1 MVTQDQ
7 KLKTL
12 VTSRQSKLETD
23 KTNFNDRMQEVADF
37 VSPHRD
43 DIRGNRKVG
52 GEKKGTKI
60 FDGTAVSAAVLA
72 TDGIHGYHVSP
83 AFAWFKYEMNRKQVN
98 TMPEVR
104 EWLDEIEFNMY
115 MALNRS
121 NFYNEMWSFI
131 YDGFTL
137 GTAAMIAEEDIA
149 KGRIFFE
156 AVHPGEIY
164 IAENQHGEVD
174 VLHRKRM
181 LTAKQMVEKFG
192 RDNCPIMVGQAYDT
206 NPFTMFEVI
215 HAVFPREEYD
225 TRKRD
230 GKNKPFASVWL
241 MTQGNHICKE
251 DGFKTFPYHVWRYL
265 KTGKEPYGVS
275 PAILAMADIKGL
287 NLMAKTLLGAAQL
300 AVDPAYNVP
309 SYLSGK
315 VQLKPRGLNY
325 INPGTTDKIS
335 AINTGANFP
344 IGIDREQAKQK
355 SIRER
360 FHVDTFLMLA
370 SLEGRGQRTA
380 YEVSE
385 LMAEKAAVLGAEL
398 GSFNA
403 SLGNIL
409 ESVYEIENQSSNPR
423 MPPPPDAL
431 LEMAGSDP
439 SLRFDPVY
447 MGPLAQAQRERFSKD
462 GVRKFMLE
470 LRPLIDLQMAAAG
483 SSEVLDNF
491 DLDEAGRILADS
503 NRVPA
508 AVIRPETTVAKIRAG
523 RAMAQQQASQQQ
535 DAQAIL
541 QVLKTASEADKNS
554 GGKLSEALQGAM
566 PPGGVRSRALPSK
579 EV

>member
-1 MVTQDQ
+1 
-7 KLKTL
+7 
-12 VTSRQSKLETD
+12 
-23 KTNFNDRMQEVADF
+23 MQEVADY
-37 VSPHRD
+37 VSPHRE

-60 FDGTAVSAAVLA
+60 FDGTAVGAAVLA
-72 TDGIHGYHVSP
+72 ADGIHGYHVSP
-83 AFAWFKYEMNRKQVN
+83 SFAWFKYEMNRKQAN
-98 TMPEVR
+98 AIPEVR
-104 EWLDEIEFNMY
+104 EWLDEIEFNIY

-121 NFYNEMWSFI
+121 NYYNEIWSFI

-137 GTAAMIAEEDIA
+137 GTAALIAEEDIA
-149 KGRIFFE
+149 KEKIFFE

-181 LTAKQMVEKFG
+181 LTAKQMIEKFG
-192 RDNCPIMVGQAYDT
+192 KDNCPIMVGQAYEK
-206 NPFTMFEVI
+206 NPFTTFELI

-225 TRKRD
+225 SRKKD

-275 PAILAMADIKGL
+275 PAVLAMADIKGL

-309 SYLSGK
+309 SYLLGR
-315 VQLKPRGLNY
+315 VQLKPKGLNY
-325 INPGTTDKIS
+325 ITPGSTDKIS
-335 AINTGANFP
+335 AINAGDKFP
-344 IGIDREQAKQK
+344 VGIDREQAKQQ

-398 GSFNA
+398 GSFNT
-403 SLGNIL
+403 SLGSIL

-423 MPPPPDAL
+423 LPPPPDEL
-431 LEMAGSDP
+431 LEMADSDP

-462 GVRKFMLE
+462 GVRKFFTE
-470 LRPLIDLQMAAAG
+470 LRALIDIQMAAGG
-483 SSEVLDNF
+483 SAEVLDNF
-491 DLDEAGRILADS
+491 DLDEASRILADS

-508 AVIRPETTVAKIRAG
+508 AVVRQKGAVAKLRAG
-523 RAMAQQQASQQQ
+523 RAMAQQEAGQKE
-535 DAQAIL
+535 DAMGML
-541 QVLKTASEADKNS
+541 DGLKTASEADKNV
-554 GGKLSEALQGAM
+554 GGKLSGALEGALQLQQGGAN
-566 PPGGVRSRALPSK
+566 AA
-579 EV
+579 